1 MGSKLAAWVY
11 SILPERGALMAVALA
26 SFFIYHAT
34 TTVLAWRRLRHFPG
48 PPLASISNF
57 WSFFTV
63 AGGQCHVKIA
73 REQKKYGKA
82 MRIGPNAIM
91 VYDPETL
98 WHINSARSLYS
109 RSGWYESQRF
119 HPEGESV
126 FSEVSTVLHDKRK
139 AKLVSGFAGK
149 GSVNLEADVD
159 SQIAALVKY
168 IRTKALYGQADRLA
182 FSKVLR
188 WFQLDLITLIGLV
201 PLIHSISVVPF
212 MRKIT
217 ISKLFVYL
225 AWPKVTDKEGLG
237 RSISQMRSI
246 VKHQFENITE
256 NKAGHQHGNIL
267 SEWIKHGHNIKQCEL
282 DLAILMPAGTE
293 TSITTV
299 RGTLLHILSSP
310 AVYHKLKQEIS
321 EGIKAGRISQPI
333 TQDQA
338 KEMPYLQAVIREG
351 MRIVP
356 PVINGFAKKV
366 PPSGDTI
373 CGKFVPGGTEVH
385 MNFIAMLMNTEVFGA
400 DAEVFRPERFLECDE
415 KQRNYMLKT
424 IDLSFGYG
432 RWLCLGKPLAIL
444 ELNKIYV
451 ELLRVFDFQITQ
463 AEKPWK
469 RRGYSTSIIDDF
481 ELRVRENP
489 LD

>member
-1 MGSKLAAWVY
+1 
-11 SILPERGALMAVALA
+11 MAVALA

-188 WFQLDLITLIGLV
+188 WFQLDLITLIGLGEAWGDLADETDHFDFLSSMDSII
-201 PLIHSISVVPF
+201 PLIHSISFVPF
-212 MRKIT
+212 MRKIA
-217 ISKLFVYL
+217 ISKLFLYL

-237 RSISQMRSI
+237 RSIR
-246 VKHQFENITE
+246 
-256 NKAGHQHGNIL
+256 
-267 SEWIKHGHNIKQCEL
+267 
-282 DLAILMPAGTE
+282 
-293 TSITTV
+293 
-299 RGTLLHILSSP
+299 
-310 AVYHKLKQEIS
+310 
-321 EGIKAGRISQPI
+321 
-333 TQDQA
+333 
-338 KEMPYLQAVIREG
+338 
-351 MRIVP
+351 
-356 PVINGFAKKV
+356 
-366 PPSGDTI
+366 
-373 CGKFVPGGTEVH
+373 
-385 MNFIAMLMNTEVFGA
+385 
-400 DAEVFRPERFLECDE
+400 
-415 KQRNYMLKT
+415 
-424 IDLSFGYG
+424 
-432 RWLCLGKPLAIL
+432 
-444 ELNKIYV
+444 
-451 ELLRVFDFQITQ
+451 
-463 AEKPWK
+463 
-469 RRGYSTSIIDDF
+469 
-481 ELRVRENP
+481 
-489 LD
+489 